1 MSHHEVSVHLTIGL
15 VILASLILHR
25 VARLLGQPPLIGDM
39 LAGLLVGVALNLMG
53 KLFFDSTSSLATAT
67 ARSLEDLGAI
77 GLVFIVVKALFHAPR
92 SDAATEGIS
101 NARAV
106 IAITLTNCLPSL
118 LIGGWLAV
126 QYASAHELRATPA
139 FVILIGVSMS
149 ISAVPVL
156 AGILVELGL
165 QTSRVGGL
173 AFRAACWTDVIGWIL
188 VGLALSL
195 HQNADSSHF
204 VLTRLLLVG
213 AMFAALMVVKY
224 GIVHRW
230 FGSAS
235 SSQIVLIALLTSAG
249 LTHLASLHV
258 VFGAFLVGSVFAS
271 NNDIRENWLRATGWI
286 TDRFFCP
293 LFFAIAGMKLLSSD
307 DFALNEL
314 GWGAAFLVLC
324 IATKLVPLMLAG
336 RWIGL
341 SRPESLLLGLLL
353 NTRGLMELV
362 ILSVG
367 LSSGIFS
374 PVQYTIFVVVT
385 IATTLMSTPLSRLV
399 QRRLD
404 QKKVT

>member
-1 MSHHEVSVHLTIGL
+1 MNAIESPIHLVIGL

-25 VARLLGQPPLIGDM
+25 VARLFGQPPLIGDM
-39 LAGLLVGVALNLMG
+39 LAGLLVGVALNLIG
-53 KLFFDSTSSLATAT
+53 KAFGDASGTLATST
-67 ARSLEDLGAI
+67 ANSLEHLGTI
-77 GLVFIVVKALFHAPR
+77 GLVFIVVNALFHAP
-92 SDAATEGIS
+92 SNHTADDGATSGK
-101 NARAV
+101 AV
-106 IAITLTNCLPSL
+106 LMVTLANCVPSL

-126 QYASAHELRATPA
+126 QYATAREMPATPA
-139 FVILIGVSMS
+139 FIILIGVAMS

-165 QTSRVGGL
+165 KSSRVGSL

-195 HQNADSSHF
+195 HQNADSYYFAVSRL
-204 VLTRLLLVG
+204 VLV
-213 AMFAALMVVKY
+213 AAIFAALMAVKSRLVRHWP
-224 GIVHRW
+224 GPAI
-230 FGSAS
+230 AN
-235 SSQIVLIALLTSAG
+235 QIILIALLVSAG
-249 LTHLASLHV
+249 LTHLASLHI

-271 NNDIRENWLRATGWI
+271 DKNIRDSWLHATSWI

-307 DFALNEL
+307 DFAIAEL
-314 GWGAAFLVLC
+314 GWGMAFLVLC
-324 IATKLVPLMLAG
+324 IGTKLVPLMIAG

-367 LSSGIFS
+367 LSTGIFS
-374 PVQYTIFVVVT
+374 PIQYSIFVVVT
-385 IATTLMSTPLSRLV
+385 AATTLMSTPLSRMV
-399 QRRLD
+399 QRRL
-404 QKKVT
+404 